1 MLGES
6 CWLRFLNGICPWL
19 LLQVKVHG
27 LVVASAADASRQID
41 MCTVSLAHPSVQHA
55 LSRTVGGGNKDAAIV
70 EYTISVTNTG
80 LVDADD
86 VVLGFLTPPRA
97 GIGGVPLQSLFGFE
111 RVHLRSGKAE
121 CTHGPSRRHRFNQR
135 CSVAAFVSAAQARLW
150 PSRSARR
157 PRSSRRFPWQLK
169 TARRPR
175 FRAVGAHCRSR

>member
-6 CWLRFLNGICPWL
+6 SWLRFLNGICPWL

-55 LSRTVGGGNKDAAIV
+55 LSRTVGGGNQDAAIV

-135 CSVAAFVSAAQARLW
+135 CSVARRCCVRFGCAGATLAVTIGAAASEFSQVSLA
-150 PSRSARR
+150 
-157 PRSSRRFPWQLK
+157 
-169 TARRPR
+169 TED
-175 FRAVGAHCRSR
+175 RASPTV

>member
-1 MLGES
+1 
-6 CWLRFLNGICPWL
+6 

-55 LSRTVGGGNKDAAIV
+55 LSRTVGGGNQDAAIV

-135 CSVAAFVSAAQARLW
+135 CCVRFGCAGATLAVTIGAAASEFSQVSLATKDRASPSV
-150 PSRSARR
+150 
-157 PRSSRRFPWQLK
+157 
-169 TARRPR
+169 
-175 FRAVGAHCRSR
+175 